1 MHRTARPG
9 TKAPAS
15 AKATARPAGPEG
27 PAGPVAPDP
36 AAPPWPEEVSAV
48 VAQLG
53 RMALEGADPPE
64 LMRHATEQLARTLG
78 ADLASVEHLLPD
90 GPALLLVAGSGWQE
104 GSVGRAMTPCG
115 PGTMGALVTS
125 SVSPLVFE
133 DLAAGNAPVP
143 PLLTE
148 HGVRSGTSA
157 VIGGEEGPYGILSAY
172 ARRPGAFG
180 SQGASAVATVAAV
193 LGEAIKR
200 RHVEDML
207 RRARDHERHLR
218 ERLEAHARLIVEAQ
232 EAERRRIARELH
244 DEIGQTLTGLKLTLE
259 QLERSPHD
267 DVALG
272 LNQALGLVAEL
283 MSRVDILS
291 LDLRPAML
299 DDLGLL
305 PALLWLVGRYY
316 AQTGVRV
323 TVHHEGLDRKLEP
336 DVETAAYRIVQE
348 ALTNVARHA
357 DTGRASVVCTAGDD
371 AFLIEVRDEGAGFD
385 SAAFSGG
392 TLKFGLVGMEER
404 ARLVGGTLTVTSEPG
419 KGTAVIARLPSRRRS
434 APS

>member
-1 MHRTARPG
+1 
-9 TKAPAS
+9 
-15 AKATARPAGPEG
+15 
-27 PAGPVAPDP
+27 
-36 AAPPWPEEVSAV
+36 VSAA

-53 RMALEGADPPE
+53 RMALGDADPPE
-64 LMRHATEQLARTLG
+64 LMRHATEQITRTLG
-78 ADLASVEHLLPD
+78 ADLASVEQLMRD
-90 GPALLLVAGSGWQE
+90 GPALLLVAGSGWRE
-104 GSVGRAMTPCG
+104 GRVGRALTPCG
-115 PGTMGALVTS
+115 PGTLGALVLS
-125 SVSPLVFE
+125 STTPLVVD
-133 DLAAGNAPVP
+133 DLSSGGHGPASPDLV
-143 PLLTE
+143 E
-148 HGVRSGTSA
+148 HGMRSCASA
-157 VIGGEEGPYGILSAY
+157 VIRGEEGPYGVLSAY
-172 ARRPGAFG
+172 ARTPGAFG
-180 SQGASAVATVAAV
+180 SREAGALTAIAGV
-193 LGEAIKR
+193 LAEAIKR

-207 RRARDHERHLR
+207 RRARDHERRLR
-218 ERLEAHARLIVEAQ
+218 ERLEAHARLVVEAQ

-259 QLERSPHD
+259 QLERSPPE
-267 DVALG
+267 DVGLG
-272 LNQALGLVAEL
+272 LGQALGLVAEL

-323 TVHHEGLDRKLEP
+323 TVHHEGLDRKLDP

-357 DTGRASVVCTAGDD
+357 DTGRASVACRAGND

-385 SAAFSGG
+385 SGAVSAG

-404 ARLVGGTLTVTSEPG
+404 ARLVGGTLTVASEPG
-419 KGTAVIARLPSRRRS
+419 KGTSVIASLPLRRGPAS
-434 APS
+434 G